1 VALRAIF
8 ASLRRR
14 ARREGV
20 RDARVG
26 AVTFVQR
33 FGGALNLNVHFHCVV
48 PDGVFAGEEAMVRFV
63 PLGAPPDEEV
73 EAIVR
78 LKFLPLRTTSSPTSL
93 Q

>member
-1 VALRAIF
+1 
-8 ASLRRR
+8 
-14 ARREGV
+14 
-20 RDARVG
+20 
-26 AVTFVQR
+26 
-33 FGGALNLNVHFHCVV
+33 
-48 PDGVFAGEEAMVRFV
+48 MVRFV

>member
-20 RDARVG
+20 RDARAG

-48 PDGVFAGEEAMVRFV
+48 PDGVFAGEEPWCASCRSERRPMRRWKPSF
-63 PLGAPPDEEV
+63 A
-73 EAIVR
+73 
-78 LKFLPLRTTSSPTSL
+78 
-93 Q
+93 